1 MSQMTDYLEAAL
13 LNHTF
18 RGVAWTAPAT
28 VWAAAMLTN
37 PVDAGTGG
45 TEVSA
50 GGYARVAIIGTT
62 TTWTA
67 PGAAGTIGNAALL
80 NFGTA
85 TADWGT
91 VTGIAIFNAD
101 TSGTCL
107 MFGTLTANKAIAS
120 SDIFQ
125 IAIGDLGIQFA

>member
-18 RGVAWTAPAT
+18 RAVAWTAPAT

-50 GGYARVAIIGTT
+50 GGYARVALISGTAA
-62 TTWTA
+62 WNA
-67 PGAAGTIGNAALL
+67 PAASGLIDNLAVL

-91 VTGIAIFNAD
+91 VTGIAIYNAA
-101 TSGTCL
+101 TSGTAL

-125 IAIGDLGIQFA
+125 IAAGDLDITFA

>member
-1 MSQMTDYLEAAL
+1 MSDYLEAAL

-18 RGVAWTAPAT
+18 RGVPWTAPAT
-28 VWAAAMLTN
+28 IWVAAMLNN
-37 PVDAGTGG
+37 PNDAGTGG
-45 TEVSA
+45 TEVTA
-50 GGYARVAIIGTT
+50 GGYARVAIVGTS
-62 TTWTA
+62 TTWNA
-67 PGAAGTIGNAALL
+67 PGAGGLIDNVAVL

-91 VTGIAIFNAD
+91 VTGVALYNAV

-125 IAIGDLGIQFA
+125 IAAGDLDITFA